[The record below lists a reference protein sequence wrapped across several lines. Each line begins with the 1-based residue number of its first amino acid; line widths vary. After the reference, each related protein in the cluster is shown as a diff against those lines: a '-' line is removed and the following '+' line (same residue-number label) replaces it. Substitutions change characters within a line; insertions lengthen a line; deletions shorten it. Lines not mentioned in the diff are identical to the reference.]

1 MLENEPVTGTE
12 GGLKRWL
19 EGVGLGHY
27 TDLFAQHRLD
37 LDVMGDLTESDLV
50 ELGLPLGDRKRLQRA
65 MSALFHAETAEKPD
79 TAARPQVRAEVG
91 AERRQL
97 TTMFCDMVDS
107 TSLSVQFDPEDPD
120 TVELHAGDQVWQI
133 DTSDDVLIR
142 RNWEPKYRSPELG
155 KR

>member
-27 TDLFAQHRLD
+27 PDLFAQHRLD
-37 LDVMGDLTESDLV
+37 LDVMGDLTEPELV

-65 MSALFHAETAEKPD
+65 MATLFQAETAEPP
-79 TAARPQVRAEVG
+79 APVALPQTRAEVG

-107 TSLSVQFDPEDPD
+107 TALSAQFD
-120 TVELHAGDQVWQI
+120 
-133 DTSDDVLIR
+133 
-142 RNWEPKYRSPELG
+142 
-155 KR
+155 

>member
-1 MLENEPVTGTE
+1 MLEKEPETE

-27 TDLFAQHRLD
+27 NDLFTQHRLD
-37 LDVMGDLTESDLV
+37 LDVMGDLTEADLA

-65 MSALFHAETAEKPD
+65 MAALFKAETAEAPA
-79 TAARPQVRAEVG
+79 TPVHPPVRTEVG

-107 TSLSVQFDPEDPD
+107 TSLSVQFDP
-120 TVELHAGDQVWQI
+120 
-133 DTSDDVLIR
+133 
-142 RNWEPKYRSPELG
+142 
-155 KR
+155 